1 MKEVL
6 GREYEEL
13 LVTLLNER
21 HMCFETESQLR
32 SRGKPKTP
40 DVLFLI
46 PMGTT
51 IYPLDLPYLNKIH
64 DGSKEQS
71 NTALNITN
79 NLDSIKKSVVIN
91 WIDSKAMF
99 ADVQTFKENIDQF
112 RAYNNRYGRGLVIYW
127 HGFVKDVCSLLIDDM
142 IIVRDRF
149 PDNWMFPTG
158 EPADGRIP
166 AFDEVL
172 L

>member
-1 MKEVL
+1 
-6 GREYEEL
+6 
-13 LVTLLNER
+13 
-21 HMCFETESQLR
+21 MCFETESQLR

-51 IYPLDLPYLNKIH
+51 IYPLDLPYLNKTH

-71 NTALNITN
+71 NTALDIRD
-79 NLDSIKKSVVIN
+79 NLKSLKKSVVIN

-99 ADVQTFKENIDQF
+99 ADVQTFKENVDQF

-127 HGFVKDVCSLLIDDM
+127 HGFVKNLCSLLNDDM

-149 PDNWMFPTG
+149 PDDWMFPTG

-166 AFDEVL
+166 AFDEML